1 MRLIF
6 LFSSA
11 FLCQGFL
18 NRPSSRINSIHRV
31 SSASSSSLLASS
43 EFFSVETTQTGP
55 SKGNVHTLTIHKLP
69 GQQENHLNSLNE
81 TVIEHPLVIQT
92 GKIGRQAA
100 GAVTLTRGDTYLY
113 ATAARDAEPK
123 EGLDFLPLSVEYQER
138 FSSAG
143 LTSGG
148 YNKRDGRPAEHEILT
163 CRLIDRPLRPIIDKG
178 WRHET
183 QLLSWVLSYD
193 GLRSC
198 DHLAIT
204 ASAAALYL
212 SDVPLTKPVAAAMV
226 GYDKETDTLLLNPTN
241 EQMKTSEL
249 KLVVAGTKD
258 AVLMIEGAAD
268 FLPEEIMVRAVK
280 FGHESIRVIC
290 EAVEELGKAVGVTKN
305 YNTIKPPVEGL
316 QAKVDELMATR
327 VDAAYAA
334 GGTKITQGPVL
345 FGLRDELVV
354 MLEEE
359 FPDEKIAIKDAF
371 KDLLIRR
378 MYGRAKEFGVRC
390 DGRQFE
396 EIRNLDMEAGF
407 LPSVH
412 GSALFTRGDTQTLAT
427 ATLGGSGMRQK
438 IDNID
443 GTNIKRFYL
452 QYTFPPSCVGETG
465 RTGAPGRREVG
476 HGNLA
481 ERYVNGPRT
490 IGSSLSLYWAV
501 ELVTSHLALTPSL
514 LVCSSTNI
522 VPLSLLC
529 HLRKNSHTPSV
540 WNLSS
545 RNLTVPVPWPVCVA
559 AV

>member
-1 MRLIF
+1 MRLTF
-6 LFSSA
+6 LFSSV

-18 NRPSSRINSIHRV
+18 NRPSFRINSVHRRV
-31 SSASSSSLLASS
+31 SSASPSSLLASS

-55 SKGNVHTLTIHKLP
+55 SEGNVHTLTIHKLP

-100 GAVTLTRGDTYLY
+100 GAVSLTRGDTYLY

-226 GYDKETDTLLLNPTN
+226 GYDKKTDTLLLNPTI

-290 EAVEELGKAVGVTKN
+290 EAVEELGKAVGITKN
-305 YNTIKPPVEGL
+305 YSTIKAPVEGL
-316 QAKVDELMATR
+316 QAKVDELMETR

-354 MLEEE
+354 ILEDE
-359 FPDEKIAIKDAF
+359 FPNEKIAIKDAF

-396 EIRNLDMEAGF
+396 QIRNLDMEAGF

-412 GSALFTRGDTQTLAT
+412 GSALFTRGDTQVLAT

-490 IGSSLSLYWAV
+490 IGSSLPLYSTV
-501 ELVTSHLALTPSL
+501 ELY
-514 LVCSSTNI
+514 
-522 VPLSLLC
+522 PLPICL
-529 HLRKNSHTPSV
+529 
-540 WNLSS
+540 
-545 RNLTVPVPWPVCVA
+545 
-559 AV
+559 

>member
-18 NRPSSRINSIHRV
+18 NRPSFRINSIHRV

>member
-18 NRPSSRINSIHRV
+18 NRPSFRINSILRGA
-31 SSASSSSLLASS
+31 SSKSSSSSSLLASS

-55 SKGNVHTLTIHKLP
+55 SEGNVHTLTIHKLP

-81 TVIEHPLVIQT
+81 TVTEHPLVIQT

-100 GAVTLTRGDTYLY
+100 GAITLTRGETVLY

-163 CRLIDRPLRPIIDKG
+163 CRLIDRPLRPLIDKG

-193 GLRSC
+193 GLRAC
-198 DHLAIT
+198 NHLAIT
-204 ASAAALYL
+204 ASATALYL
-212 SDVPLTKPVAAAMV
+212 SDVPLSKPVAAAMV
-226 GYDKETDTLLLNPTN
+226 GYDKATDTLLLNPTN
-241 EQMKTSEL
+241 EQMETSEL
-249 KLVVAGTKD
+249 QLIVAGTKD
-258 AVLMIEGAAD
+258 AILMIEGAAD
-268 FLPEEIMVRAVK
+268 FLPEEVMVRALK

-290 EAVEELGKAVGVTKN
+290 EAVEEFGKTVGITKN
-305 YNTIKPPVEGL
+305 YSTIKPPVEGL
-316 QAKVDELMATR
+316 QAKVDDLMAVR
-327 VDAAYAA
+327 VDAAYAM

-345 FGLRDELVV
+345 SALRNELLG

-359 FPDEKIAIKDAF
+359 FPNEKIAIKDAF

-378 MYGRAKEFGVRC
+378 MYERAKAFGVRC

-396 EIRNLDMEAGF
+396 EIRRLDMEAGF

-438 IDNID
+438 IDKID
-443 GTNIKRFYL
+443 GTEIKRFYL

-481 ERYVNGPRT
+481 ERYVKGPTRT
-490 IGSSLSLYWAV
+490 MIGSIFACIEYILYSTV
-501 ELVTSHLALTPSL
+501 ELLPISHFFGSDPISSR
-514 LVCSSTNI
+514 VCVFSATNNI
-522 VPLSLLC
+522 APLSPLC
-529 HLRKNSHTPSV
+529 HP
-540 WNLSS
+540 
-545 RNLTVPVPWPVCVA
+545 
-559 AV
+559 